1 MPWFS
6 CPNSFA
12 KYLSQIFLFGPLTKC
27 LYSWATPEI
36 LWVTKFASLGF
47 GNCAVNAYR
56 GQGVLL
62 PLDLKLEMGPP
73 VYTLGGCALF
83 TLGDGIRTSGGI
95 ICVPDGYLCTLC
107 WKFAGSFPSS
117 YPMTLGFG
125 GVIYLVC
132 PGCSVLVITAAYC
145 SACCCGGSAVLFP
158 SSSAL
163 VYILDSFSIA
173 TNWGFPMFGNGAWGA
188 WFFKAW
194 ANYRA
199 AMVAFSVEYL

>member
-1 MPWFS
+1 MQEKLNAIWVLLSS
-6 CPNSFA
+6 CLGDIDVVAS
-12 KYLSQIFLFGPLTKC
+12 IVVHRGT
-27 LYSWATPEI
+27 EI
-36 LWVTKFASLGF
+36 TKFYS
-47 GNCAVNAYR
+47 
-56 GQGVLL
+56 
-62 PLDLKLEMGPP
+62 MGCPRSSHSRI
-73 VYTLGGCALF
+73 
-83 TLGDGIRTSGGI
+83 TLGDGIGTSGGI